1 MDASRTLDLADA
13 EVNQDPDRFAREVL
27 ERGPVQWSETHR
39 AWLVFSHA
47 EVSDCFRDTRL
58 SADRIE
64 PFQRVA
70 AEHPEAFG
78 QIVELLAG
86 WMIFRDPPAH
96 TRLRDPVRRA
106 VTPRVVEGVRPA
118 AERIVDELLAAMP
131 SSGLFD
137 FGAGFAE
144 VLPALVIADLLGVPG
159 SERHNFKQ
167 WSDDLG
173 EIVFSV
179 RPGAIPADR
188 VRQAADDFTA
198 FFSELIEHRTKHPG
212 DDLISLMVKGGAN
225 QLTAMEMV
233 GACTLLLFA
242 GHETTTNMLVS
253 SIRVLHEH
261 PDQRDRLVND
271 PSVLPYAADELLRV
285 AGPAK
290 SMVRRVAEPHERG
303 GQQLELRQKV
313 YLVILTANRDHAQF
327 TDPERVDLGREPNTH
342 LGFGWGLHHC
352 LGAPLARMELTAALR
367 RLYQEYPNLRPA
379 EPDRPWSGNELGR
392 GFGRMPV
399 LL

>member
-1 MDASRTLDLADA
+1 M
-13 EVNQDPDRFAREVL
+13 
-27 ERGPVQWSETHR
+27 
-39 AWLVFSHA
+39 
-47 EVSDCFRDTRL
+47 
-58 SADRIE
+58 
-64 PFQRVA
+64 
-70 AEHPEAFG
+70 
-78 QIVELLAG
+78 
-86 WMIFRDPPAH
+86 
-96 TRLRDPVRRA
+96 
-106 VTPRVVEGVRPA
+106 
-118 AERIVDELLAAMP
+118 
-131 SSGLFD
+131 
-137 FGAGFAE
+137 
-144 VLPALVIADLLGVPG
+144 IADLLGVPG

-285 AGPAK
+285 RVRPSRWCAGWPSPTSAVA
-290 SMVRRVAEPHERG
+290 SSSNSARRSTSSSSPP
-303 GQQLELRQKV
+303 
-313 YLVILTANRDHAQF
+313 TAI
-327 TDPERVDLGREPNTH
+327 TPSSPTPNGSTSAASPTPTSASA
-342 LGFGWGLHHC
+342 GDC
-352 LGAPLARMELTAALR
+352 TIASARPLARMELTAALR

>member
-27 ERGPVQWSETHR
+27 ERGSVQWSDAHR

-47 EVSDCFRDTRL
+47 EVADCFRDTRL

-70 AEHPEAFG
+70 AEHPDAFG

-118 AERIVDELLAAMP
+118 AERIVEELLAAMP

-225 QLTAMEMV
+225 QLSAMEMV

-253 SIRVLHEH
+253 SVRVLHDH

-271 PSVLPYAADELLRV
+271 PAVLPYAADELLRV

-303 GQQLELRQKV
+303 GRQLERNQKV
-313 YLVILTANRDHAQF
+313 YLVILTANRDPAQF
-327 TDPERVDLGREPNTH
+327 TEPERVDLGREPNTH

>member
-1 MDASRTLDLADA
+1 MTTLLDLAA
-13 EVNQDPDRFAREVL
+13 SSVNQDPDAFAAEVL
-27 ERGPVQWSETHR
+27 ANGPVQWSDTHR

-47 EVSDCFRDTRL
+47 EVADCFRDQRL

-64 PFQRVA
+64 PFERVA
-70 AEHPEAFG
+70 AEQPEAFG
-78 QIVELLAG
+78 RIVELLAG

-118 AERIVDELLAAMP
+118 AERIVEDLLSAMP
-131 SSGLFD
+131 SSGEFD
-137 FGAGFAE
+137 FKAGFAE

-159 SERHNFKQ
+159 SERHHFKQ

-188 VRQAADDFTA
+188 VRQAADDFTV
-198 FFSELIEHRTKHPG
+198 FFSDLIEHRRRHPG
-212 DDLISLMVKGGAN
+212 DDLISLMVQGGGD
-225 QLTAMEMV
+225 QLSPMELV

-253 SIRVLHEH
+253 SIRLLHEH
-261 PDQRDRLVND
+261 PDQRERLVAD
-271 PSVLPYAADELLRV
+271 PAVLPFAADELLRV
-285 AGPAK
+285 GGPAK
-290 SMVRRVAEPHERG
+290 SMVRRVAEPHVRG
-303 GQQLELRQKV
+303 GQQLERNQKV
-313 YLVILTANRDHAQF
+313 YLVILTANRDPKVFEH
-327 TDPERVDLGREPNTH
+327 PEVLDLGRDPNTH

-392 GFGRMPV
+392 GFGRMNV